1 MAFSKLTRII
11 LYVVAGISLV
21 VVLFFYAAPKT
32 VDYDELEM
40 KVEGILNPVDMDMQA
55 ALPVVD
61 STEADSS
68 TVEDVVSEAVEEKV
82 SAAGEEMDTIEEV
95 MEVVE
100 PVAVEISD
108 QSDTGKPNLKEQLS
122 GWEYLVWFRTDIA
135 LIWAY
140 ILLLITAIAA
150 IVFPLIAVISNPK
163 ALIRLLAVLVGA
175 AALVVIAYLL
185 SSDTP
190 IDIVGYTGT
199 DNSDPGTLK
208 IIDTVLFGTYM
219 LFGLA
224 IASILYAIISK
235 AFK

>member
-1 MAFSKLTRII
+1 MAFSNLTRII
-11 LYVVAGISLV
+11 LYVVAGISVLV
-21 VVLFFYAAPKT
+21 ILFFYAGPKT
-32 VDYDELEM
+32 VDYDDLELR
-40 KVEGILNPVDMDMQA
+40 VEEITNPIDEDLPA
-55 ALPVVD
+55 ALPTVD
-61 STEADSS
+61 STEVDSAAVAES
-68 TVEDVVSEAVEEKV
+68 DSVFVEEIAAIDEA
-82 SAAGEEMDTIEEV
+82 SAPGAAAT
-95 MEVVE
+95 
-100 PVAVEISD
+100 SD
-108 QSDTGKPNLKEQLS
+108 QSDTGKPNLKENLS
-122 GWEYLVWFRTDIA
+122 SWEYLVWFRTDIA

-140 ILLLITAIAA
+140 ILLLFTAIAA

-199 DNSDPGTLK
+199 DNSDPGILK

-224 IASILYAIISK
+224 FASILYAIISR

>member
-1 MAFSKLTRII
+1 MAFSNLTRII
-11 LYVVAGISLV
+11 LYVVAGISLL
-21 VVLFFYAAPKT
+21 VVLFFYASPKT

-40 KVEGILNPVDMDMQA
+40 KVEEALNPVDMDLPA

-61 STEADSS
+61 STEVDSA
-68 TVEDVVSEAVEEKV
+68 AVEEV
-82 SAAGEEMDTIEEV
+82 GATEEMAATTEAE
-95 MEVVE
+95 E
-100 PVAVEISD
+100 PVSVATSD
-108 QSDTGKPNLKEQLS
+108 QSDTGKSILKENLS
-122 GWEYLVWFRTDIA
+122 VWEYLVWFRTDIA

-140 ILLLITAIAA
+140 ILVLITAIAA
-150 IVFPLIAVISNPK
+150 IVFPLIAVLSNPK

-190 IDIVGYTGT
+190 IDITGYTGT

-208 IIDTVLFGTYM
+208 MIDTVLFGTYM

-224 IASILYAIISK
+224 FASILYAIISR